1 MNTVRKDD
9 QQKQFRRGAFWNMM
23 GSGFMAANTVLLT
36 MLAGHYS
43 NLEQVGIFTLS
54 LTTSQVLYSVGLWGA
69 NDLQMTDYSRRYSF
83 SNYFWMKV
91 GSTAVAIFLC
101 LAAVSLLGFG
111 ETACRYTVLLTGF
124 MMVNSFAEL
133 YQSLYFQNQRLD
145 LSGKSLFFRYLLS
158 TFAFMAALIKTRTIT
173 YACVSMLIV
182 DVAVTAYWIWR
193 YAPQFRDS
201 GYDFQMEKTWRLVR
215 EAFPLGVSVLASLVL
230 MNAQNYII
238 YLLISD
244 EAQGAYTLLFM
255 PVYAVNL
262 LSQFIFKPYLHQYS
276 LMLKD
281 GQKGFRRLFTKQVFS
296 IEIIVIL
303 GAMCIW
309 ILGVP
314 LFALFFGHNL
324 SQYRNLMVLFMISGG
339 FLAVNQLLYF
349 LMVILGKRKELLLNY
364 MISIVITIP
373 VGVIMISRIVLGG
386 AWLSFTVSQM
396 CLMAG
401 YFFVLRSHFA
411 GKRPVGET

>member
-1 MNTVRKDD
+1 
-9 QQKQFRRGAFWNMM
+9 MM
-23 GSGFMAANTVLLT
+23 GSGFMAANTVFLT

-43 NLEQVGIFTLS
+43 SLEEVGIFTLS
-54 LTTSQVLYSVGLWGA
+54 LTTSQVLYAIGLWGA

-83 SNYFWMKV
+83 TNYFWLKI
-91 GSTAVAIFLC
+91 GSTA
-101 LAAVSLLGFG
+101 AAVFFCLTAVNVLGFG
-111 ETACRYTVLLTGF
+111 EKACKYTVLLTGF

-158 TFAFMAALIKTRTIT
+158 TLSFMAALVKTRNIA
-173 YACVSMLIV
+173 YACISMLIV
-182 DVAVTAYWIWR
+182 DIVATVYWIRR
-193 YAPQFRDS
+193 YASQFRDS
-201 GYDFQMEKTWRLVR
+201 GYGFQMEKTWRLVR
-215 EAFPLGVSVLASLVL
+215 EAFPLAVSVLASLVL
-230 MNAQNYII
+230 MNAQNYMI

-262 LSQFIFKPYLHQYS
+262 MSQFIFKPYLHQYS
-276 LMLKD
+276 LMLKE
-281 GQKGFRRLFTKQVFS
+281 GQEGFRRLFTKQVFL
-296 IEIIVIL
+296 IEIIVIG
-303 GAMCIW
+303 GALCIW
-309 ILGVP
+309 GLGVL
-314 LFALFFGHNL
+314 LFGVFFGQDL
-324 SQYRNLMVLFMISGG
+324 SEYRNLMSLFMISGG

-364 MISIVITIP
+364 MISIAITIP
-373 VGVIMISRIVLGG
+373 VGVILISRIAIGG

-401 YFFVLRSHFA
+401 YFLILRRHFA
-411 GKRPVGET
+411 GK

>member
-23 GSGFMAANTVLLT
+23 GSGLMAANTVLLT

-43 NLEQVGIFTLS
+43 SLEEVGIFTLS

-83 SNYFWMKV
+83 TNYFWMKIM
-91 GSTAVAIFLC
+91 STATAILLC
-101 LAAVSLLGFG
+101 LAAVNILGFG
-111 ETACRYTVLLTGF
+111 EKACRYTVLLTGF

-145 LSGKSLFFRYLLS
+145 LSGKSLFFRYLFS
-158 TFAFMAALIKTRTIT
+158 TLAFMAALVRTREIT
-173 YACVSMLIV
+173 YACISMLIV
-182 DVAVTAYWIWR
+182 NLAATVYWIRR

-201 GYDFQMEKTWRLVR
+201 GYGLQIEKTRRLIW

-230 MNAQNYII
+230 MNAQNYMI

-276 LMLKD
+276 MMLKG
-281 GQKGFRRLFTKQVFS
+281 GQQGFRGLFVNQVLS
-296 IEIIVIL
+296 IEAIVVG
-303 GAMCIW
+303 GAVSIRL
-309 ILGVP
+309 LGVY
-314 LFALFFGHNL
+314 LFKLFFGQDL
-324 SQYRNLMVLFMISGG
+324 SPYRDLMALFMISGG
-339 FLAVNQLLYF
+339 SLAINQLLYY
-349 LMVILGKRKELLLNY
+349 LMVILGKRKELLVNY
-364 MISIVITIP
+364 IISIIIAIP
-373 VGVIMISRIVLGG
+373 VGVKLITYMSIGG
-386 AWLSFTVSQM
+386 AWLSFTISQV
-396 CLMAG
+396 CLMTG
-401 YFFVLRSHFA
+401 YGLILFQHFKGRKSA
-411 GKRPVGET
+411 E

>member
-1 MNTVRKDD
+1 
-9 QQKQFRRGAFWNMM
+9 MM

-43 NLEQVGIFTLS
+43 SLEEVGIFTLS
-54 LTTSQVLYSVGLWGA
+54 LTTSQVLYAVGLWGA

-83 SNYFWMKV
+83 SNYFWMKI
-91 GSTAVAIFLC
+91 GSTAAAVFLC
-101 LAAVSLLGFG
+101 LAAVNILGFG
-111 ETACRYTVLLTGF
+111 ENACRYTVLLTAF

-158 TFAFMAALIKTRTIT
+158 TLAFMAALIKTRIIV
-173 YACVSMLIV
+173 YACISMLTA
-182 DVAVTAYWIWR
+182 DLAVTVYWIRR

-201 GYDFQMEKTWRLVR
+201 GYGFQMEKTWRLIR
-215 EAFPLGVSVLASLVL
+215 EAFPLGISVLASLVL
-230 MNAQNYII
+230 MNAQNYMI

-262 LSQFIFKPYLHQYS
+262 MSQFIFKPYLHQYS
-276 LMLKD
+276 LMLKE
-281 GQKGFRRLFTKQVFS
+281 GKQGFRSLFTKQVFS
-296 IEIIVIL
+296 IEIIVVG
-303 GAMCIW
+303 GALCIW
-309 ILGVP
+309 ILGVR
-314 LFALFFGHNL
+314 LFELFFGQNL
-324 SQYRNLMVLFMISGG
+324 SEYRDLMSLFMISGG

-364 MISIVITIP
+364 MISIAITIP
-373 VGVIMISRIVLGG
+373 VGVILISHIALGG

-396 CLMAG
+396 CLMTG
-401 YFFVLRSHFA
+401 YVLILRRHFIE
-411 GKRPVGET
+411 KKQ

>member
-1 MNTVRKDD
+1 
-9 QQKQFRRGAFWNMM
+9 MM
-23 GSGFMAANTVLLT
+23 GSGFMAANTVFLT

-43 NLEQVGIFTLS
+43 SLEEVGVFTLS
-54 LTTSQVLYSVGLWGA
+54 LTTSQVLYAVGLWGA

-83 SNYFWMKV
+83 ANYFWLKI
-91 GSTAVAIFLC
+91 GSTAAAVFLC
-101 LAAVSLLGFG
+101 LTAVNVLGFG
-111 ETACRYTVLLTGF
+111 EKACKYTVLLTGF

-158 TFAFMAALIKTRTIT
+158 TLSFMAALVKTRNIA
-173 YACVSMLIV
+173 YACISMLIV
-182 DVAVTAYWIWR
+182 DIVATVYWIRR
-193 YAPQFRDS
+193 YASQFRDS
-201 GYDFQMEKTWRLVR
+201 GYGFQMEKTWRLVR
-215 EAFPLGVSVLASLVL
+215 EAFPLAVSVLASLVL
-230 MNAQNYII
+230 MNAQNYMI

-262 LSQFIFKPYLHQYS
+262 MSQFIFKPYLHQYS
-276 LMLKD
+276 LMLKE
-281 GQKGFRRLFTKQVFS
+281 GQEGFRRLFTKQVFL
-296 IEIIVIL
+296 IEIIVIG
-303 GAMCIW
+303 GALCIW
-309 ILGVP
+309 GLGVL
-314 LFALFFGHNL
+314 LFGVFFGQDL
-324 SQYRNLMVLFMISGG
+324 SEYRNLMSLFMISGG

-364 MISIVITIP
+364 MISIAITIP
-373 VGVIMISRIVLGG
+373 VGVILISRIAIGG

-401 YFFVLRSHFA
+401 YFLILRRHFA
-411 GKRPVGET
+411 GK